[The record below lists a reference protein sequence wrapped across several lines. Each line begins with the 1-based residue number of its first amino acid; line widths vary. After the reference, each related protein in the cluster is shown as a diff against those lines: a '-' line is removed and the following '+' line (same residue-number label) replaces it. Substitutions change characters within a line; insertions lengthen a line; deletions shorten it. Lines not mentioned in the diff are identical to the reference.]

1 MVRIGMLCL
10 GWVPVRLIPAPTLAV
25 WRYRSW
31 QFMSPISNGVLLNA
45 SGCVAPIVLLCLAAF
60 HPFTKS
66 CSVKV
71 SPMTI
76 LCVKSCSYWC
86 FWMHSMYSIAAV
98 CQHYI
103 ALHYIHNAHG
113 EYHLVYLCVGMRA
126 PGRRWNPGG
135 WMQRRWGGN
144 SSRWFIMSNNGAPKL
159 VRHDSTCK
167 SWRLYPVCPQFIAKF
182 KVNPTPASKLA
193 S

>member
-1 MVRIGMLCL
+1 
-10 GWVPVRLIPAPTLAV
+10 
-25 WRYRSW
+25 
-31 QFMSPISNGVLLNA
+31 
-45 SGCVAPIVLLCLAAF
+45 
-60 HPFTKS
+60 
-66 CSVKV
+66 
-71 SPMTI
+71 
-76 LCVKSCSYWC
+76 
-86 FWMHSMYSIAAV
+86 MHSMYSIAAV

-167 SWRLYPVCPQFIAKF
+167 SWRLYPVCPQFIAKA
-182 KVNPTPASKLA
+182 NPTPASKLA
-193 S
+193 FVTDVSWWRVSVKQQLAAFMHFMCQISIAAYDAPTTSHIDLCI